1 VEIITTDTQTIK
13 KSKEINT
20 VIETVYTQKPQL
32 AVLKPVSVKT
42 VNIGDIIENTVVFA
56 GENKPTIQ
64 VVTIT
69 DSTNKI
75 TVVGSRIIPVVY
87 EPSVTIKPIA
97 PIRFIPLTYIDRLK
111 EKIVELKAIIQSINT
126 PQIDYHSVSVED
138 WGNSKK
144 YTVVVQTTSGKEQ
157 NVFVV
162 DKPTSKVEKVTTTV
176 VSEKTIYTQTIV
188 DKYGETVTVSNQPE
202 QIAILVPQ
210 YPQVVT

>member
-13 KSKEINT
+13 KSKEIKT

>member
-111 EKIVELKAIIQSINT
+111 EKIVELKAIIKSINT
-126 PQIDYHSVSVED
+126 PQTEYHSVSVED

>member
-1 VEIITTDTQTIK
+1 MEIITTDTQTIK

-111 EKIVELKAIIQSINT
+111 EKIVELKAIIKSINT
-126 PQIDYHSVSVED
+126 PQTEYHSVSVED

>member
-1 VEIITTDTQTIK
+1 MEIITTDTQTIK
-13 KSKEINT
+13 KSKEIKT

-111 EKIVELKAIIQSINT
+111 EKIVELKAIIKSINT
-126 PQIDYHSVSVED
+126 PQTEYHSVSVED

>member
-1 VEIITTDTQTIK
+1 MEIITTDTQTIK
-13 KSKEINT
+13 KSKEIKT